1 MYTEVTEVSVL
12 QKSMEEY
19 LQEYYSIT
27 QESLYLSFFLPPFHL
42 DDF

>member
-1 MYTEVTEVSVL
+1 MDTEVTKISVL

-27 QESLYLSFFLPPFHL
+27 QKSLYL
-42 DDF
+42 